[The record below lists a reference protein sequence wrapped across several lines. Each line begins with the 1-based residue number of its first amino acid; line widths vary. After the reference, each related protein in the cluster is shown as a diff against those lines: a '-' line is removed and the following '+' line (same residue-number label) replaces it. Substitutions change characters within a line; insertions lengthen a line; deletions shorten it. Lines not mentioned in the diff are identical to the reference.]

1 MSALQSW
8 RKAYGA
14 LKDSTTVSLANLNSD
29 FKVRRRILLP
39 PPLVTRS
46 DYGGVRCPRCIGTC
60 GFLWFLMIFF
70 AGSRCG
76 DREGHQPRGEP
87 AQGALPAQCVDSS
100 FILASDFFLG
110 LNLAGDEM
118 RGLAG
123 SSSAVVSPLI
133 SRFAFGV

>member
-87 AQGALPAQCVDSS
+87 AQGAPPAQCVDSP
-100 FILASDFFLG
+100 FILASDFFWG
-110 LNLAGDEM
+110 L
-118 RGLAG
+118 
-123 SSSAVVSPLI
+123 I
-133 SRFAFGV
+133 